1 MIVQVA
7 LILAVIVQ
15 FIAFGITISLITK
28 TRFNIAWISISVGFF
43 LMALRR
49 VMELIVTFT
58 SQPEQSTSHL
68 SSCIAVIISIAML
81 LAAIYIRKIFL
92 LLDHLQT
99 LRDKNETRLLSAVI
113 STEEKER
120 KHFAK
125 ELHDGLG
132 PVLSAAKMA
141 LSAMDKKELGK
152 FNSQIVNKTEHSIN
166 NATVTTREISNH
178 LNPQVLERYG
188 IEKAINTF
196 LKNII
201 SKESPEFVL
210 KSNMGELRFNHHF
223 EVIIYRIAC
232 ELINNTLKYANAKK
246 AVLSIAS
253 TSDVVHFQYEDDGIG
268 FDPEN
273 TEWKGMGLT
282 NIKSRVKSLNG
293 TIEINSQ
300 PHHGVGVDI
309 KFPQDKKQILTIQP

>member
-7 LILAVIVQ
+7 LIIAVVLQ

-49 VMELIVTFT
+49 VMELIVTF
-58 SQPEQSTSHL
+58 SSPSEQNTSHL
-68 SSCIAVIISIAML
+68 SSWIAVVISIAML
-81 LAAIYIRKIFL
+81 LAAVYIRKLFL
-92 LLDHLQT
+92 LLDHLQK
-99 LRDKNETRLLSAVI
+99 LREKNETRLLSAVI

-141 LSAMDKKELGK
+141 LSAMNKNELGK
-152 FNSQIVNKTEHSIN
+152 LNSQIVTKTEHSIK
-166 NATVTTREISNH
+166 NAIVTTREISNH

-201 SKESPEFVL
+201 SAESPEFVL

-232 ELINNTLKYANAKK
+232 ELINNTLKYANAKN
-246 AVLSIAS
+246 AVLTIAAA
-253 TSDVVHFQYEDDGIG
+253 SDVVHFQYEDDGVG

-282 NIKSRVKSLNG
+282 NIRSRVKSLDG
-293 TIEINSQ
+293 IIEINSQ
-300 PHHGVGVDI
+300 SNRGVSVDI
-309 KFPQDKKQILTIQP
+309 KFPQQKAQILST